1 MKELCKSINSIS
13 QDWKSWRQ
21 RSFDFNGTMVP
32 GESKLSKEEEMK
44 YLYDTYETAKND
56 KVMDTLNDRC
66 DKATKEFEEYRNS
79 YLYKMCT
86 PIWISTMV
94 LEIVG
99 LLMLGI
105 MLLNMTK
112 RLLPISIPM
121 IMILVAYVLSC
132 VQGKIEN
139 KYKKLKYKMEEV
151 YYQVSVVTMYY
162 DFVSNRMKYLAELI
176 SKEKSKKSKRT
187 NRVS

>member
-32 GESKLSKEEEMK
+32 GESKLSKEEEMA
-44 YLYDTYETAKND
+44 YLYNTYETAKND
-56 KVMDTLNDRC
+56 KVMDTLNDLC

-79 YLYKMCT
+79 YLYKMRT

-99 LLMLGI
+99 LLMFGI
-105 MLLNMTK
+105 MLLNKTTNM
-112 RLLPISIPM
+112 LLPISIP
-121 IMILVAYVLSC
+121 MILVAYVLSC
-132 VQGKIEN
+132 VQSKIEN

>member
-32 GESKLSKEEEMK
+32 GESKLSKEEEMA
-44 YLYDTYETAKND
+44 YLYNTYETAKND

-79 YLYKMCT
+79 YMYKMST

-99 LLMLGI
+99 LLLFGI
-105 MLLNMTK
+105 RLLNMTNI
-112 RLLPISIPM
+112 LLPISIPM
-121 IMILVAYVLSC
+121 IMILVGYVLFC
-132 VQGKIEN
+132 VQNKIEN
-139 KYKKLKYKMEEV
+139 KYKKLKYKIEEA

>member
-1 MKELCKSINSIS
+1 MRELYKSINSIS

-32 GESKLSKEEEMK
+32 GEPKLSKEEEMA
-44 YLYDTYETAKND
+44 YLYNTYETAKND

-86 PIWISTMV
+86 PIWISTIV

-99 LLMLGI
+99 LLLFGI
-105 MLLNMTK
+105 MLLNMTN
-112 RLLPISIPM
+112 RLLPIPIPM
-121 IMILVAYVLSC
+121 IMVLVAYVLSC
-132 VQGKIEN
+132 VQSKIEN

-151 YYQVSVVTMYY
+151 YCQVSVVTMYY

-176 SKEKSKKSKRT
+176 SKEKLKKSKRT

>member
-56 KVMDTLNDRC
+56 KVMDTLNDLC

-79 YLYKMCT
+79 YLYKMRT

-99 LLMLGI
+99 LLMFGI
-105 MLLNMTK
+105 MLLNKTTNI
-112 RLLPISIPM
+112 LLPISIP
-121 IMILVAYVLSC
+121 MILVAYVLSC
-132 VQGKIEN
+132 VQSKIEN

>member
-56 KVMDTLNDRC
+56 KVMDTLNDLC

-86 PIWISTMV
+86 PIWVSTMG

-99 LLMLGI
+99 LLLFGI
-105 MLLNMTK
+105 MLLNKTTNI
-112 RLLPISIPM
+112 LLPISIPM
-121 IMILVAYVLSC
+121 ILVAYGLSC
-132 VQGKIEN
+132 VQSKIEN

>member
-32 GESKLSKEEEMK
+32 GESKLSKEEEMA
-44 YLYDTYETAKND
+44 YLYNTYETAKND
-56 KVMDTLNDRC
+56 KVMDTLNDLC
-66 DKATKEFEEYRNS
+66 DKATKEFEEYRSS

-99 LLMLGI
+99 LLMFGI
-105 MLLNMTK
+105 MLLNKTNI
-112 RLLPISIPM
+112 LLPISIP
-121 IMILVAYVLSC
+121 MILVAYVLSC
-132 VQGKIEN
+132 VQSKIEN

>member
-1 MKELCKSINSIS
+1 MRELYKSINGIS

-32 GESKLSKEEEMK
+32 EESKLSKEEEMA
-44 YLYDTYETAKND
+44 YLYNTYETAKND

-66 DKATKEFEEYRNS
+66 DKATKEFEEYCNS

-86 PIWISTMV
+86 PIWILAMV
-94 LEIVG
+94 FGIVG
-99 LLMLGI
+99 LLMFGI
-105 MLLNMTK
+105 MLLNKTNI
-112 RLLPISIPM
+112 LLPISIP
-121 IMILVAYVLSC
+121 MILVAYVLSC
-132 VQGKIEN
+132 VHGKIEN

>member
-32 GESKLSKEEEMK
+32 GESKLSKEEEMA
-44 YLYDTYETAKND
+44 YLYNTYETAKND
-56 KVMDTLNDRC
+56 KVMDTLNDLC

-79 YLYKMCT
+79 YLYKMRT

-99 LLMLGI
+99 LLMFGI
-105 MLLNMTK
+105 MLLNKTTNI
-112 RLLPISIPM
+112 LLPISIP
-121 IMILVAYVLSC
+121 MILVAYVLSC
-132 VQGKIEN
+132 VQSKIEN

>member
-21 RSFDFNGTMVP
+21 RSFDFNGTMVL

-56 KVMDTLNDRC
+56 KVMGTLNDLC

-86 PIWISTMV
+86 PIWTSTMV

-99 LLMLGI
+99 LLMFGI
-105 MLLNMTK
+105 MLLNKTTNI
-112 RLLPISIPM
+112 LLPISIP
-121 IMILVAYVLSC
+121 MILVAYVLSC
-132 VQGKIEN
+132 VQSKIEN
-139 KYKKLKYKMEEV
+139 KYKKLKYKMGEV

>member
-1 MKELCKSINSIS
+1 MRELYKSINSIS

-32 GESKLSKEEEMK
+32 EESKLSKEEEMA
-44 YLYDTYETAKND
+44 YLYNTYETAKND

-66 DKATKEFEEYRNS
+66 DKATKEFEDYCNS

-86 PIWISTMV
+86 PIWISTIV

-99 LLMLGI
+99 LSLFGI
-105 MLLNMTK
+105 MLLNMTN
-112 RLLPISIPM
+112 RLIPIPIPM
-121 IMILVAYVLSC
+121 IMVLVAYVLSC
-132 VQGKIEN
+132 VQSKIEN

-151 YYQVSVVTMYY
+151 YCQVSVVTMYY

>member
-32 GESKLSKEEEMK
+32 GESKLSKEEEMA
-44 YLYDTYETAKND
+44 YLYNTYETAKND
-56 KVMDTLNDRC
+56 KVMDTLNGLC
-66 DKATKEFEEYRNS
+66 DKATKELEEYRNS

-99 LLMLGI
+99 LLMFGI
-105 MLLNMTK
+105 MLLNKTTNI
-112 RLLPISIPM
+112 LLPISIP
-121 IMILVAYVLSC
+121 MILVAYVLSC
-132 VQGKIEN
+132 VQSKIEN

>member
-21 RSFDFNGTMVP
+21 RSFDFNGTMVL

-56 KVMDTLNDRC
+56 KVMDTLNDLC

-99 LLMLGI
+99 ILMFGI
-105 MLLNMTK
+105 MLLNKTTNI
-112 RLLPISIPM
+112 LLPISIP
-121 IMILVAYVLSC
+121 MILVAYVLSC
-132 VQGKIEN
+132 VQSKIEN

>member
-32 GESKLSKEEEMK
+32 GESKLSKEEEMA
-44 YLYDTYETAKND
+44 YLYNTYETAKND
-56 KVMDTLNDRC
+56 KVMDTLNDLC

-79 YLYKMCT
+79 YLYKMRT

-99 LLMLGI
+99 LLMFGI
-105 MLLNMTK
+105 MLLNKTTNI
-112 RLLPISIPM
+112 LLPISIP
-121 IMILVAYVLSC
+121 MILVAYVLSC
-132 VQGKIEN
+132 VQSKIEN

-162 DFVSNRMKYLAELI
+162 DFVSNRMKYLAELM

>member
-1 MKELCKSINSIS
+1 MRELYKSINSIS

-32 GESKLSKEEEMK
+32 EESKLSKEEEMA
-44 YLYDTYETAKND
+44 YLYNTYETAKND

-66 DKATKEFEEYRNS
+66 DKATKEFEDYRNS

-86 PIWISTMV
+86 PIWISTIV

-99 LLMLGI
+99 LLLFGI
-105 MLLNMTK
+105 MLLNMTNI
-112 RLLPISIPM
+112 LLPISIP
-121 IMILVAYVLSC
+121 MILVAYVLSC

-139 KYKKLKYKMEEV
+139 KYKKLKYKMEEA
-151 YYQVSVVTMYY
+151 YCQVSVVTMYY